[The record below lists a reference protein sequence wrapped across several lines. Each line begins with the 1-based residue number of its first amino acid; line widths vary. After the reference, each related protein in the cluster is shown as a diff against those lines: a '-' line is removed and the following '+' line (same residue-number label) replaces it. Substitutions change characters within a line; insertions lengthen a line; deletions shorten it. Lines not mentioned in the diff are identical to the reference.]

1 MFQLII
7 FSEFLPLVFYSIF
20 YKKLTNKALKV
31 FFYYTLILAVF
42 SIVTYLLT
50 FKSPLL
56 NLQIVKIFSLLEFIV
71 LTFFFLKF
79 IHRKVLRRIVYFASI
94 VFLSFFVFDL
104 FQIKKIP
111 TNSLIFEF
119 LFFIVVIV
127 FFLFQR
133 MNDIVSIPISSTISF
148 WIAVA
153 LLIYFSG
160 NFFNILLTKL
170 SLDPKIR
177 AQSGMIYMIV
187 TISKNILL
195 CLALLGSE
203 KNEIT
208 DENIP
213 FPNDEGFQKLD
224 ISNN

>member
-1 MFQLII
+1 
-7 FSEFLPLVFYSIF
+7 
-20 YKKLTNKALKV
+20 
-31 FFYYTLILAVF
+31 
-42 SIVTYLLT
+42 
-50 FKSPLL
+50 
-56 NLQIVKIFSLLEFIV
+56 
-71 LTFFFLKF
+71 
-79 IHRKVLRRIVYFASI
+79 
-94 VFLSFFVFDL
+94 
-104 FQIKKIP
+104 
-111 TNSLIFEF
+111 
-119 LFFIVVIV
+119 
-127 FFLFQR
+127 

-148 WIAVA
+148 WIAVG